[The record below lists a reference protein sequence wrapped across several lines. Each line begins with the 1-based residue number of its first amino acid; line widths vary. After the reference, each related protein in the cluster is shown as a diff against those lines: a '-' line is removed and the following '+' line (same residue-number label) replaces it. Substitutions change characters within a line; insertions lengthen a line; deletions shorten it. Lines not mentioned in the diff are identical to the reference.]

1 MSRVHKEGSTNRID
15 VQSSR
20 GLLALSLEFVAR
32 PGISAEV
39 EAQLPRAIAQT
50 LQDVAGFAGSVVM
63 VSDRESRLVNV
74 ITFWSGGDR
83 ARRCAENRR
92 WVQALVKPYLDG
104 CLRGR
109 THFAHGLQIA
119 LPGAGVAE
127 YGDHTFAGEAE
138 PAFAA

>member
-1 MSRVHKEGSTNRID
+1 MG

-20 GLLALSLEFVAR
+20 DFLALSLEFVAK
-32 PGISAEV
+32 PGTSAQV
-39 EAQLPRAIAQT
+39 EAQLPRSITQT
-50 LQDVAGFAGSVVM
+50 LQEVAGFAGSVVM
-63 VSDRESRLVNV
+63 VSDREARLVTV

-83 ARRCAENRR
+83 VRRCAENRR

-109 THFAHGLQIA
+109 THFAHGLQMA
-119 LPGAGVAE
+119 STGAAPAQF
-127 YGDHTFAGEAE
+127 GDQAFAQEAE